1 MTGFDTG
8 LRLDRSTVTTR
19 HLRSAFPWHFDG
31 GLLCPGPL
39 IGVNLLAGR
48 APFTFD
54 PFGLLLAELASNPNV
69 IVAGKPGVGKS
80 TIGKTVVWWCVGAF
94 GYRFVAVDPK
104 GEYRAL
110 ADALGV
116 SVIQLHPGGQSR
128 VNPLASDRTE
138 DGDRARLRF
147 VTALASVL
155 LGRSLNGLE
164 TAVLEDLVAWV
175 AGTRTEPILADLLDA
190 LRDPPVEVCQEL
202 AKDREAILAG
212 TDELRFRLRGLV
224 TGAQAG
230 MFNGH
235 TTVNVDTS
243 RGVVIDLSG
252 TGTDDELLRLAMLAG
267 QRAVDQLRGGSPGRT
282 IMLNDETWRLGT
294 TADTVRWLQHSWKLG
309 RQHGTSNWA
318 LVHRLSDLGNQA
330 DDGTSLAKI
339 GKGLVGDSDTHV
351 LFRQGTHTD
360 AEHAC
365 AELQLPPAC
374 SEVLTKLPKGRALI
388 HCQGRLAVVDITL
401 SATLEKLTYTNQAI
415 DRQAFHLSKTQE
427 WNPPQHRQQGIPSC

>member
-1 MTGFDTG
+1 MTGFDTI

-19 HLRSAFPWHFDG
+19 HLRSAYPWHFDG
-31 GLLCPGPL
+31 GLACPGPL
-39 IGVNLLAGR
+39 VGVNLLAGR
-48 APFTFD
+48 SPFTFD
-54 PFGLLLAELASNPNV
+54 PFGLLDAELASNPNV

-104 GEYRAL
+104 GEYRPL
-110 ADALGV
+110 AEALGV
-116 SVIQLHPGGQSR
+116 PVIQLHPGGSSR
-128 VNPLASDRTE
+128 VNPLASDGSE
-138 DGDRARLRF
+138 DGDRSRLRF

-155 LGRSLNGLE
+155 LDRSLNGLE
-164 TAVLEDLVAWV
+164 HAVLEDMVAWV
-175 AGTRTEPILADLLDA
+175 AAGRAEPILADLLDA
-190 LRDPPVEVCQEL
+190 LRDPPVDVCREL
-202 AKDREAILAG
+202 SKDREAILAG
-212 TDELRFRLRGLV
+212 TDELRFRMRSLG
-224 TGAQAG
+224 TGAHAG

-235 TTVNVDTS
+235 TTVAVDTR

-267 QRAVDQLRGGSPGRT
+267 QRAVEQLRTSGSART

-339 GKGLVGDSDTHV
+339 GKGLIGDSDTHI
-351 LFRQGTHTD
+351 LFRQGTHSD
-360 AEHAC
+360 AAHAC
-365 AELQLPPAC
+365 DELQLPPAC
-374 SEVLTKLPKGRALI
+374 REVLTRLPKGRALI

-401 SATLEKLTYTNQAI
+401 SPTLETLTYTNQAVNTYASRI
-415 DRQAFHLSKTQE
+415 TSR
-427 WNPPQHRQQGIPSC
+427 P